1 MKKIF
6 FLVAVAVMAI
16 VTSCNDES
24 KSKNGSKEMNHN
36 EKEMKNMKK

>member
-6 FLVAVAVMAI
+6 FLLAVAAI
-16 VTSCNDES
+16 AIATSCNDES
-24 KSKNGSKEMNHN
+24 KSKNGSKEMKHN